1 MHEEST
7 VKRFAILAPIIAAS
21 FLLTACAAGDD
32 SSPSTCYEI
41 DVHHPS
47 TKKTNTSKPKAPAYK
62 APSKKRRR

>member
-1 MHEEST
+1 M
-7 VKRFAILAPIIAAS
+7 KRFAVLASIVAAS
-21 FLLTACAAGDD
+21 FLLTACGDLDD

-47 TKKTNTSKPKAPAYK
+47 TKKTKSAAPKTSKPKVPAYK